1 MNEFTPHKFNNI
13 STLKVYITNFHLL
26 IIRVNIVNL
35 YNYWFPLYNYKVRY
49 KYVYE
54 LEERKTLGNIES
66 KYRIWISAQ
75 CYNRTVDIKQYLSAL
90 TENVQQLL
98 TTQVVNGYEIVS
110 GVAFNGL

>member
-1 MNEFTPHKFNNI
+1 MKSISIQIIPCVVLFIVYNVCQQLKEILNEFTPHKFNNI
-13 STLKVYITNFHLL
+13 STLKVYITNFNLL

-35 YNYWFPLYNYKVRY
+35 YNYWFPLYKYKVRY

-75 CYNRTVDIKQYLSAL
+75 CYNRTVDIK
-90 TENVQQLL
+90 
-98 TTQVVNGYEIVS
+98 
-110 GVAFNGL
+110 